1 MHYSV
6 PPNLPKM
13 REIEGNLKKSYGK
26 LAAQI
31 WLGPCHWIKT
41 QSDRSCFL
49 SDIHK
54 NCLCHTWVVCLI
66 LRRELR
72 MTGDETQRTIWTRRK
87 RSEAMSRHFS
97 LSLLPF
103 ARMRERL
110 RGTRKGCPTPPSVC
124 TWKHNTKLSRGSL
137 LPWLVNISHVS
148 SPMNTFP

>member
-72 MTGDETQRTIWTRRK
+72 VTGDETQRTIWTRRK
-87 RSEAMSRHFS
+87 RSEAMSRQFS
-97 LSLLPF
+97 PSLLPLRAWEKDF
-103 ARMRERL
+103 GVQERVVL
-110 RGTRKGCPTPPSVC
+110 HHRASV
-124 TWKHNTKLSRGSL
+124 HGSIIRNS
-137 LPWLVNISHVS
+137 PEEVS
-148 SPMNTFP
+148 CRD